1 MAEVRV
7 ADVRAHAEDAVGVP
21 IEFVYAKDVPLYAVY
36 RTPERVL
43 IHFADALDK
52 RVAQRRDLIRF
63 NPIRGEINGLINGWR
78 TSKYAAL
85 QSRARRFDRR
95 VADAL
100 TVALEGDL
108 DGASL
113 LLDRVKQDIIAE
125 RTSWARFL
133 YLMIASGAVLV
144 LLLLSTLR
152 ELRDEPE
159 WSLAPLVKKMSPVDL
174 VLVEGYKR
182 DPFPKLEIHRV
193 ANGKPLIQPN
203 DPHIVA
209 IAADVTLPDA
219 PVPVIALDDIDGI
232 ADLVMAQAVPVEQVV

>member
-1 MAEVRV
+1 MDTMRIIGLAGWSGSGKTTLITKLVPCLTRRGLRVSTLKHAHHGFDLDQPGKDSFMHREAGAVEVIV
-7 ADVRAHAEDAVGVP
+7 
-21 IEFVYAKDVPLYAVY
+21 
-36 RTPERVL
+36 
-43 IHFADALDK
+43 
-52 RVAQRRDLIRF
+52 
-63 NPIRGEINGLINGWR
+63 
-78 TSKYAAL
+78 S
-85 QSRARRFDRR
+85 SARRF
-95 VADAL
+95 AIL
-100 TVALEGDL
+100 H
-108 DGASL
+108 
-113 LLDRVKQDIIAE
+113 
-125 RTSWARFL
+125 
-133 YLMIASGAVLV
+133 
-144 LLLLSTLR
+144 

-159 WSLAPLVKKMSPVDL
+159 WSLAPLVQKMSPVDL